1 MIDGSAYVNNFGGQ
15 RIMDLVLL
23 IFLLLV
29 IFTMALAGLS
39 FAPWVPTWKKDIE
52 RAMDL
57 VKLSPNMVFYD
68 LGCGDGRVIFRF
80 VKKYKC
86 KGVGVEM
93 AVPVYLVAK
102 IRAFFYK
109 NTKIIL
115 GNLFTT
121 DLSGADVVF
130 LFGMPDKLG
139 EKLMKKFNKE
149 LKPGTQVISYVF
161 PLKDIEPVRVDKQ
174 EKRSALYLYKF

>member
-1 MIDGSAYVNNFGGQ
+1 
-15 RIMDLVLL
+15 MDLVLL
-23 IFLLLV
+23 IFIFLV
-29 IFTMALAGLS
+29 IFTVALAGLS

-57 VKLSPNMVFYD
+57 VELTPEQTFYD
-68 LGCGDGRVIFRF
+68 LGCGDGRVVFKF

-86 KGVGVEM
+86 KGIGVEM
-93 AVPVYLVAK
+93 AVPVYAIAK
-102 IRAFFYK
+102 IRSFFYK

-121 DLSGADVVF
+121 DLSEADVIF

-139 EKLMKKFNKE
+139 DKLIEKFKKE

-161 PLKDIEPVRVDKQ
+161 PLKKMEPVKIDKQ

>member
-1 MIDGSAYVNNFGGQ
+1 
-15 RIMDLVLL
+15 MDLVLL
-23 IFLLLV
+23 IFLFLI
-29 IFTMALAGLS
+29 IFTVALAGLS

-57 VKLSPNMVFYD
+57 VKLTPEQTFYD
-68 LGCGDGRVIFRF
+68 LGCGDGRVVFRF

-93 AVPVYLVAK
+93 AVPVYAIAK
-102 IRAFFYK
+102 IRSFFYK
-109 NTKIIL
+109 KTKIIL

-121 DLSGADVVF
+121 DLSDADVVF

-139 EKLMKKFNKE
+139 DKLVEKFNKE
-149 LKPGTQVISYVF
+149 LKTGTQVISYVF
-161 PLKDIEPVRVDKQ
+161 PLKGLEPVKKEKP
-174 EKRSALYLYKF
+174 EKRSALYLYRF